1 MSSLSDCA
9 VLRRPAQSPPCEP
22 LIAREST
29 LPTLAGKENRTSG
42 CAHCGALRFCLPEGL
57 AVPEAEQFDH
67 MIGHRI
73 RMKKGS
79 ALFHAAD
86 PLVNLY
92 AVRIGAFKTTLVDE
106 AGRGQITGF
115 HMPGDV
121 LGLDGIAEDIQV
133 CTAVALEDSELCVIP
148 YARLMRSCA
157 SCLKLQNNFNRL
169 LSQALVRE
177 QNMLLTM
184 AGLRA
189 DQRLAAFFLKLSE
202 RFARWGYSDSSF
214 VLRMSR
220 EDIASYLGLR
230 LETVCRCI
238 AQLRARGIIECRGR
252 TVEIRHMQYLKEAA
266 CA

>member
-1 MSSLSDCA
+1 MSDFSDCT
-9 VLRRPAQSPPCEP
+9 VLRRPSESALREP
-22 LIAREST
+22 LIARESPV
-29 LPTLAGKENRTSG
+29 PTRAETESRAAGCS
-42 CAHCGALRFCLPEGL
+42 HCGALRFCLPDGL
-57 AVPEAEQFDH
+57 AVSEAEQFGH

-73 RMKKGS
+73 KMKKGS

-86 PLVNLY
+86 PLTHLY
-92 AVRIGAFKTTLVDE
+92 AIRIGAFKTTLVDE
-106 AGRGQITGF
+106 GGRGQITGF

-121 LGLDGIAEDIQV
+121 LGLDGIAGDIQV

-148 YARLMRSCA
+148 YAKLLRSCA
-157 SCLKLQNNFNRL
+157 NCQNLQKNFNRL

-177 QNMLLTM
+177 QTMLLTM

-252 TVEIRHMQYLKEAA
+252 TVEIRHMQYLKEMAWA
-266 CA
+266 